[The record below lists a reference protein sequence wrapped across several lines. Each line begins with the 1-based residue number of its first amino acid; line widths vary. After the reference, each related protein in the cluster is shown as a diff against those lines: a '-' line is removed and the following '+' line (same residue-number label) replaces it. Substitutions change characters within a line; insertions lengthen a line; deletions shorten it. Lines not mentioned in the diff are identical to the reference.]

1 MVDLLISSQIP
12 AKLKHK
18 LAIVKSL
25 QSNENEE
32 SLGQLPFF
40 LLKSVAFLEALTAM
54 ISIDARTRP
63 VYEKSTK
70 IGEHVFFVL
79 QSTELFGII
88 QMITTLLLTCN
99 ETFKA
104 SAPYSANNLVVLPQT
119 ILSLTIFSIK
129 VLNNVMRMDVGIAQN
144 LMHDLNEQLY
154 HLFSFILT
162 YTETHID
169 ENDDAKELLHETLI
183 FIGYF
188 CLLNE
193 GYQKTLHRGENSIL

>member
-1 MVDLLISSQIP
+1 
-12 AKLKHK
+12 
-18 LAIVKSL
+18 
-25 QSNENEE
+25 
-32 SLGQLPFF
+32 
-40 LLKSVAFLEALTAM
+40 M

-63 VYEKSTK
+63 VYEKSFK

-154 HLFSFILT
+154 HLLSFILT

-193 GYQKTLHRGENSIL
+193 GY

>member
-1 MVDLLISSQIP
+1 
-12 AKLKHK
+12 
-18 LAIVKSL
+18 
-25 QSNENEE
+25 
-32 SLGQLPFF
+32 
-40 LLKSVAFLEALTAM
+40 
-54 ISIDARTRP
+54 
-63 VYEKSTK
+63 
-70 IGEHVFFVL
+70 
-79 QSTELFGII
+79 
-88 QMITTLLLTCN
+88 MITTLLLTCN